1 MFSEFTA
8 GLFSRFRYISAL
20 SKEEFCACRLV
31 LHAMIS
37 SLLCTQYAT
46 LLVVKK
52 FVTNLAEFCRE
63 AAETSC
69 LGVAKVL
76 LGKI

>member
-8 GLFSRFRYISAL
+8 GLFSRFRYISAQ

-37 SLLCTQYAT
+37 SVLCTQYAT
-46 LLVVKK
+46 LFVVKK
-52 FVTNLAEFCRE
+52 FSRN
-63 AAETSC
+63 
-69 LGVAKVL
+69 
-76 LGKI
+76 